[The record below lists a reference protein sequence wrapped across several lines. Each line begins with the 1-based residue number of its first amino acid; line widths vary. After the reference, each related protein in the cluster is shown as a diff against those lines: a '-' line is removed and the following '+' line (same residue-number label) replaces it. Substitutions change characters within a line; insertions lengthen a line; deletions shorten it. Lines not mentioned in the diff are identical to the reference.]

1 MAAARIEVRQVA
13 AWQVLTGSGELDC
26 AVAPKLRRAL
36 LAVLDAG
43 ADAVVVDI
51 SGVTLLD
58 CACIGVLVEAVHRAQ
73 RQGSDLR
80 FVGAMGRVRRVLE
93 ITGAGAELGIDNPPP
108 GTAGRAHEVAVETVE
123 AVLAARTALPPDDG
137 RRHVLRN
144 LAVELCL
151 PLAERLAGHFRQTS
165 QADDEL
171 IQVAAV
177 GLVKAVDRY
186 EPERGTGFL
195 SFAFPTILGE
205 LRRHFRDH
213 TWAVHVPRHLQE
225 LRISIKQATDAM
237 SQRLCRE
244 PTVRELAHQLAAPVE
259 EVSEAM
265 VAAQGYLSASLSQPV
280 AAGASTELGDLI
292 GESDQDL
299 DRVDHHESL
308 RPLLAGLP
316 DREQRVLA
324 YRYYGNMTQTQIAAL
339 LGVSQMQV
347 SRLQA
352 RALTRLR
359 EALLPD
365 SGSAVRS
372 VRPSPDR

>member
-1 MAAARIEVRQVA
+1 
-13 AWQVLTGSGELDC
+13 
-26 AVAPKLRRAL
+26 
-36 LAVLDAG
+36 
-43 ADAVVVDI
+43 
-51 SGVTLLD
+51 
-58 CACIGVLVEAVHRAQ
+58 
-73 RQGSDLR
+73 
-80 FVGAMGRVRRVLE
+80 
-93 ITGAGAELGIDNPPP
+93 
-108 GTAGRAHEVAVETVE
+108 
-123 AVLAARTALPPDDG
+123 
-137 RRHVLRN
+137 
-144 LAVELCL
+144 
-151 PLAERLAGHFRQTS
+151 
-165 QADDEL
+165 
-171 IQVAAV
+171 
-177 GLVKAVDRY
+177 
-186 EPERGTGFL
+186 
-195 SFAFPTILGE
+195 
-205 LRRHFRDH
+205 
-213 TWAVHVPRHLQE
+213 